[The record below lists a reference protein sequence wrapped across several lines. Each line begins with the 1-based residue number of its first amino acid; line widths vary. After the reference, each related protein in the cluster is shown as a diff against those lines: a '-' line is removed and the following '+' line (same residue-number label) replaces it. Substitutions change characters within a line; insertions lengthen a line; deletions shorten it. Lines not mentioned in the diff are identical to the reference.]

1 MSKMY
6 RTAMGKAIDMDRL
19 RLSNEETIAVG
30 NMKVNA
36 RGDELGFGGE
46 VVKSRNEVMRDYYKL
61 NTPTVEV
68 GVESQPGNET
78 ALHARPT
85 QTTNLRGSLADS
97 IARQTRILDDPDG
110 EK

>member
-1 MSKMY
+1 MKKVY
-6 RTAMGKAIDMDRL
+6 RSARGRYIDMEKL
-19 RLSNEETIAVG
+19 RLTNEETVAVG